1 MIELG
6 DEGYNKNEKTEKKKK
21 TVLSS
26 FAHKRQVILKNQL
39 KRKLQI
45 KIYSQKQM
53 AIMTWSGVLKI
64 EKVYLWGRSEVR
76 QKKIKRSAKKSNLNI
91 NAEPVSLR

>member
-6 DEGYNKNEKTEKKKK
+6 DEGYNKNKKTEKKRKPF
-21 TVLSS
+21 SS

-39 KRKLQI
+39 KRKLQFSL

-64 EKVYLWGRSEVR
+64 EKVYLWGRSEAR
-76 QKKIKRSAKKSNLNI
+76 QKNSKDLLKKAI
-91 NAEPVSLR
+91 

>member
-39 KRKLQI
+39 KRKLQFSL

-76 QKKIKRSAKKSNLNI
+76 QKKSKDLLKKAI
-91 NAEPVSLR
+91 